1 MTSFGTRFGTRSGT
15 KCIMRRENGYY
26 KPGQSVL
33 YRMAFTSC
41 RCDRPSQSNRPG
53 NRAVL
58 ARFSP
63 FSIFPFP
70 MLNQWSTRAR
80 ADATPSVVPG
90 PNLNT
95 QVGPYQRTCC
105 PIFLHLAPVVFELL
119 TFSCMTDGRTYV
131 LVRTYVPTD
140 IL

>member
-1 MTSFGTRFGTRSGT
+1 
-15 KCIMRRENGYY
+15 
-26 KPGQSVL
+26 
-33 YRMAFTSC
+33 MAFTSC
-41 RCDRPSQSNRPG
+41 RCDSPSPSNRPG

-58 ARFSP
+58 ARFPP

-95 QVGPYQRTCC
+95 QFGPYQRTYC
-105 PIFLHLAPVVFELL
+105 PISLHLAPVVFDLL

-131 LVRTYVPTD
+131 RTYRHFIINNID
-140 IL
+140 IGKCCNLLLSTVYLCLIVLCTLIMFAMTYDLWS